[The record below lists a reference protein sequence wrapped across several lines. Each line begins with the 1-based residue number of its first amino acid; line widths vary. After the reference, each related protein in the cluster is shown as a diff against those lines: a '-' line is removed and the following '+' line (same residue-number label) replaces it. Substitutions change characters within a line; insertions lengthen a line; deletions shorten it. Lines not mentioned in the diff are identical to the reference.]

1 MRRRIPFEYRAPA
14 LDREIVELVR
24 DLSPRETEGL
34 EPCVRDTL
42 GGALIVASKKCRT
55 YSVRLDGRLA
65 GVCFVED
72 RPDRRVMA
80 FTKTRF
86 LTEERKVTFARG
98 IPQLLDDLARGE
110 AARRRG
116 GKPMYMHVPEGDER
130 SKAWFVRAGCVETE
144 HGLLCPAQG
153 KET

>member
-1 MRRRIPFEYRAPA
+1 MIPFEYHAPA

-24 DLSPRETEGL
+24 DLSPLETEGL

-110 AARRRG
+110 AARRRD